1 MEQKEHK
8 ADAIVKK
15 YATWAVGIGLIPM
28 PLVDFAA
35 LFGIQL
41 KMLHRLTKEYDIEFS
56 RELGKSFIGALIG
69 GSVSA
74 SLAGSLSKILP
85 VFGALTG
92 MVSTSVFGSAS
103 TYAIG
108 KVFIFHFE
116 TGETL
121 LTFDPEQMKDYYRKQ
136 YEHGVEYAKDRSSYI
151 GIKP

>member
-15 YATWAVGIGLIPM
+15 YAIWAAGIGLIPM

-35 LFGIQL
+35 LFSIQL

-56 RELGKSFIGALIG
+56 RELGKSFIGALLG

-74 SLAGSLSKILP
+74 SLTGSLSKILP
-85 VFGALTG
+85 VFGPLTG

-108 KVFIFHFE
+108 KVFTLHFE
-116 TGETL
+116 TGGTL
-121 LTFDPEQMKDYYRKQ
+121 LTFDPENMRDYYRKQ
-136 YEHGVEYAKDRSSYI
+136 YEQGAEYAKDKASYI